1 MTAQHAKAPAPTP
14 ENTPIPGGGSW
25 RWTPSGWVE
34 NTPAADPAPAANPD
48 ATALTL
54 E

>member
-1 MTAQHAKAPAPTP
+1 MSTPAKPAPTP

-25 RWTPSGWVE
+25 RWTSDGWVE
-34 NTPAADPAPAANPD
+34 NAPSADPAPAPQPA